1 MVYSDGDLFQ
11 MIVILLG
18 ENFKNSLSFTVTLI
32 GTVRGTK
39 FGDLLVLL
47 PYGLQPT
54 ILKRA
59 NDNER
64 IWADE

>member
-1 MVYSDGDLFQ
+1 
-11 MIVILLG
+11 MIAILLG
-18 ENFKNSLSFTVTLI
+18 ENFKNSLEFTVTLI
-32 GTVRGTK
+32 GTARGTR

>member
-1 MVYSDGDLFQ
+1 
-11 MIVILLG
+11 MIAILIG
-18 ENFKNSLSFTVTLI
+18 ENFKNSLGFTVTLI
-32 GTVRGTK
+32 GTARGTK

-64 IWADE
+64 IWADD

>member
-1 MVYSDGDLFQ
+1 
-11 MIVILLG
+11 MIAILLG

-32 GTVRGTK
+32 GTARSAR
-39 FGDLLVLL
+39 FGDILILL